1 MIKQNIE
8 LAIHNITKFGDTDIF
23 PFPIENK
30 IIFDKKEDIIALIK
44 KFETQNITEV
54 LSNIPPINVHSVIN
68 SGYTGFRWGTQI
80 DPIWNIYYL
89 YLVLCL
95 AANIESKR
103 PDKNKGIVFSY
114 RYLPN
119 SEGFLFDSNYG
130 WGAFYKA

>member
-30 IIFDKKEDIIALIK
+30 IIFDKKEEIISLLEG
-44 KFETQNITEV
+44 FEAKNITEV
-54 LSNIPPINVHSVIN
+54 LSRLPPINVHSVIN

-89 YLVLCL
+89 YLETDME
-95 AANIESKR
+95 IEAYSMIRLIHSSKR
-103 PDKNKGIVFSY
+103 
-114 RYLPN
+114 R
-119 SEGFLFDSNYG
+119 
-130 WGAFYKA
+130 